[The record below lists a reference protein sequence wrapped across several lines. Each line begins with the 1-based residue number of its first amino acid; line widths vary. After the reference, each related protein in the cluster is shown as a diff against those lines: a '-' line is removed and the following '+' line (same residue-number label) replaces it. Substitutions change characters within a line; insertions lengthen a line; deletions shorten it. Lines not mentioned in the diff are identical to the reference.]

1 MVMYVGERWW
11 EPVKEILPHQELS
24 TQGPVQSLLWQDA
37 EKGHFFLNLK
47 NDKQNI
53 NTKLQRAQVNQFIK
67 KKKLGSQLK
76 MGKRHTHKIYM
87 QIAF

>member
-1 MVMYVGERWW
+1 MVMYEGERWW

-67 KKKLGSQLK
+67 KKKARIPVENGQK
-76 MGKRHTHKIYM
+76 AYT
-87 QIAF
+87 